1 MEYGDIR
8 PGWLV
13 GELKKKKKKK
23 KKKKE
28 GGGGE
33 NVGGEGQKRE
43 NVGREGAGL
52 KMKNHGL
59 KAVKC
64 TKVS

>member
-1 MEYGDIR
+1 MISR
-8 PGWLV
+8 RV
-13 GELKKKKKKK
+13 KKKKKKK
-23 KKKKE
+23 KR
-28 GGGGE
+28 GG
-33 NVGGEGQKRE
+33 NVGGEGQIRK